1 VIDSYSPA
9 DGIPVAASRAILT
22 DLLGELAFRA
32 WWSDDN
38 SVPCLLDPQM
48 AAADAVRAVGWALHA
63 GIDVV
68 SDRGARLQAYL
79 LGICPY
85 HFRAP
90 SGGPSSDLAGVR
102 PVCRDRASES
112 HGRASTTVT
121 TQRCCLVAPGQS
133 EGSEAVY
140 DERSGVAAAT
150 QTQPDTGQLRAA

>member
-63 GIDVV
+63 GIDVELPAGGGY
-68 SDRGARLQAYL
+68 GAYPIEALDCRPIFW
-79 LGICPY
+79 GICPY

-102 PVCRDRASES
+102 RSAETGHPK
-112 HGRASTTVT
+112 VT
-121 TQRCCLVAPGQS
+121 G
-133 EGSEAVY
+133 
-140 DERSGVAAAT
+140 ERPRRSRHSGVAW
-150 QTQPDTGQLRAA
+150 